1 MSLSFFLQQ
10 RFFFADQTIWLM
22 LLFLNGLPRGR
33 GETEGA
39 HEELLRDLAGLGL
52 GKPGSVSARCKAL
65 TWEGSFM
72 TVSKVL
78 GEKLMRRVRKD
89 IEAILAKLENF
100 AEGNIGKSSRSCHML

>member
-1 MSLSFFLQQ
+1 MSLSIFLQQ

-52 GKPGSVSARCKAL
+52 GKPGSVSAR
-65 TWEGSFM
+65 GSFM

-78 GEKLMRRVRKD
+78 GETLMRRVRKD

-100 AEGNIGKSSRSCHML
+100 AEGDIGKSSRSCHML